1 MTKAPSYG
9 IEGRLH
15 IALKDASIW
24 PWKRLHMT
32 SEGASIWRWRKPLYA
47 LKGAP
52 ICLYLG

>member
-52 ICLYLG
+52 VCLYLG